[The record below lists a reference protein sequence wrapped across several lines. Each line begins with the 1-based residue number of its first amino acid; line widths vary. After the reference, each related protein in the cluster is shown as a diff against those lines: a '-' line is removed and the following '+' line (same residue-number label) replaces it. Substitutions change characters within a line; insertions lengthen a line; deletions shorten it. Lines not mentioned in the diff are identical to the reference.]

1 MGALHAGHVSLVEAA
16 RKECDCVVTSIFVNP
31 KQFGPHE
38 DFHKYPRT
46 LSADVE
52 LLGNKV
58 DLVFAPEVSD
68 MYPNEPMVTAL
79 VNGME
84 KTSEGASRPGHF
96 SGVATVVAK
105 LLNIVQPHTAFFG
118 QKDAHQCIVIRNLI
132 RDMNFPVQLEIVPT
146 MREADGLAMS
156 SRNRYLSP
164 EQRKLAPI
172 LYQAL
177 LTAKNLVEKEQVY
190 SRGPLVDSALRVL
203 EQPGV
208 TVDYISLASL
218 EDGRE
223 IDLITNKHPLLLS
236 GAIKIG
242 TTRLIDNLIAQP
254 L

>member
-1 MGALHAGHVSLVEAA
+1 M
-16 RKECDCVVTSIFVNP
+16 
-31 KQFGPHE
+31 
-38 DFHKYPRT
+38 
-46 LSADVE
+46 
-52 LLGNKV
+52 
-58 DLVFAPEVSD
+58 
-68 MYPNEPMVTAL
+68 
-79 VNGME
+79 
-84 KTSEGASRPGHF
+84 
-96 SGVATVVAK
+96 
-105 LLNIVQPHTAFFG
+105 
-118 QKDAHQCIVIRNLI
+118 I